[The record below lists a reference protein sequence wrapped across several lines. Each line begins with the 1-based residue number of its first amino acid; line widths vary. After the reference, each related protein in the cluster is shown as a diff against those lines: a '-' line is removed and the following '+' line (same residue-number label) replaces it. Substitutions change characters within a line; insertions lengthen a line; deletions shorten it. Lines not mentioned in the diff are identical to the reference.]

1 MPLIPLPLCCSSL
14 LPSPHWVSLV
24 CSLYLWVC
32 FFFVIFTSL
41 MYFLD
46 SSYKWYHTVFF
57 FWLISLIIIPS
68 RSIHVVANGR
78 ISFSLCL
85 SSIPLCVCVCI
96 FIIHYSLFFIHSSV
110 DWHLGCFHILAIVH
124 NAAMNTGV
132 HASSWISVCLFVCLF
147 FSDVHPAVE
156 LLSHMIVLFLV
167 FWETSILFSIVAT
180 SIYLPTGS
188 V

>member
-1 MPLIPLPLCCSSL
+1 MPLISLPLCCSSL

-32 FFFVIFTSL
+32 FSFVIFTSL

-57 FWLISLIIIPS
+57 FLTYFTYHNTLQVHPCCCKWQNFILFMPEQY
-68 RSIHVVANGR
+68 SIVCV
-78 ISFSLCL
+78 
-85 SSIPLCVCVCI
+85 CVCVCI
-96 FIIHYSLFFIHSSV
+96 YTHTPHLLYSFICWWTLRLLPY
-110 DWHLGCFHILAIVH
+110 LGYPTQCSYEHWGACIFL
-124 NAAMNTGV
+124 NYY
-132 HASSWISVCLFVCLF
+132 FF

-167 FWETSILFSIVAT
+167 FWETSIFFSIVAT